1 MKMHT
6 IIHVVADYG
15 KRPLQQIIKEM
26 NISKIESL
34 WSRDLEEYMEE
45 RYGIDMDEI
54 ICEAIRECEDA
65 ELHQIQ
71 ESSFEQVNTGE

>member
-1 MKMHT
+1 MHT